1 MKRIVIDM
9 RIADDKIATAWK
21 TEGYSKSNISDNF
34 EILGLIEN
42 FKTLILNNI
51 SVIAEKSMKE

>member
-1 MKRIVIDM
+1 M

-21 TEGYSKSNISDNF
+21 TQGYSKSNVSDNF

-42 FKTLILNNI
+42 FKTLILKNI